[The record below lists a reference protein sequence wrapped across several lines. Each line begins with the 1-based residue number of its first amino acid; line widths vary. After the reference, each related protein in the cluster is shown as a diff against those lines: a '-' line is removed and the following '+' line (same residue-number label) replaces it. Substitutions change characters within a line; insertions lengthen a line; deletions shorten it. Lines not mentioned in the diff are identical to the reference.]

1 MNKTIPAHIALFTLN
16 LLYAISYF
24 VIKSVTPEFLG
35 ANGFV
40 LVRASGALC
49 LFWIFGSLMPKE
61 KIDKSDFKKF
71 IIAALFGVVFN
82 QLSFFNGMPY
92 TSPNYSA
99 IIMTSTPIIVL
110 IISAIY
116 LKEEIT
122 RNKVIGM
129 FLGGLGAVTVILQ
142 NKVTQDAP
150 NPILGNLLIF
160 SNAANFGFYI
170 VYCKPLMEKYN
181 PLTVLK
187 WVFLF
192 GSIILFPIGISDIQE
207 ASWSFPTEIWI
218 GIVYVIIGITF
229 LTFLLNMYAIKRVSP
244 NIATTYIFLQ
254 PFLSAILS
262 LIINGRLM
270 DVWSIAAS
278 VLIFIGVYFVSFKKE
293 KKNQISEEI
302 LDKTD

>member
-1 MNKTIPAHIALFTLN
+1 MNKTIPAHVALFTLN

-24 VIKSVTPEFLG
+24 VIKSVTPLFLG

-49 LFWIFGSLMPKE
+49 LFWLFGSLLPKE
-61 KIDKSDFKKF
+61 KVDRSDYKKF
-71 IIAALFGVVFN
+71 AVAALFGVVLN

-110 IISAIY
+110 IISSIY
-116 LKEEIT
+116 LKERIT
-122 RNKVIGM
+122 KNKVTGM
-129 FLGGLGAVTVILQ
+129 ILGGLGAVFIILQ
-142 NKVTQDAP
+142 NEVTKDAP
-150 NPILGNLLIF
+150 SPILGNILIF

-192 GSIILFPIGISDIQE
+192 GTIILFPIGFSDLQE
-207 ASWSFPTEIWI
+207 SSWNFPTEIWI
-218 GIVYVIIGITF
+218 GIIYVIVGITF
-229 LTFLLNMYAIKRVSP
+229 LTFLLNMYSIKKVSP
-244 NIATTYIFLQ
+244 NVATSYIFLQ
-254 PFLSAILS
+254 PFLSALLS
-262 LIINGRLM
+262 YIINDKIM
-270 DVWSIAAS
+270 DFKSIGAS
-278 VLIFIGVYFVSFKKE
+278 VLIFIGVYFVSFRKSHKP
-293 KKNQISEEI
+293 
-302 LDKTD
+302 

>member
-1 MNKTIPAHIALFTLN
+1 MRQMNKTIPAHIALFTLN

-40 LVRASGALC
+40 LVRATGALF
-49 LFWIFGSLMPKE
+49 LFWLFGSLMPKE
-61 KIDKSDFKKF
+61 KIDKSDYKKF

-110 IISAIY
+110 IISAFY
-116 LKEEIT
+116 LKEKIT
-122 RNKVIGM
+122 KNKVIGM
-129 FLGGLGAVTVILQ
+129 ILGGLGAVTIILQ
-142 NKVTQDAP
+142 NEATKDAP
-150 NPILGNLLIF
+150 NPILGNILIF

-181 PLTVLK
+181 PFTVLK

-192 GSIILFPIGISDIQE
+192 GSIILFPIGFSDIRE
-207 ASWSFPTEIWI
+207 ASWNFPTEIWV
-218 GIVYVIIGITF
+218 GIIYVIVGITF
-229 LTFLLNMYAIKRVSP
+229 LTFLLNMFSIKRVSP

-254 PFLSAILS
+254 PFLSALLS
-262 LIINGRLM
+262 YLIHGKVM
-270 DVWSIAAS
+270 DYKSIGAS
-278 VLIFIGVYFVSFKKE
+278 ILIFIGVYFVSFKKSL
-293 KKNQISEEI
+293 NQ
-302 LDKTD
+302 

>member
-1 MNKTIPAHIALFTLN
+1 MNKTIPAHVALFALN

-24 VIKSVTPEFLG
+24 VIKSVTPLFLG

-49 LFWIFGSLMPKE
+49 LFWLFGSLLPKE
-61 KIDKSDFKKF
+61 KVDRSDYKKF
-71 IIAALFGVVFN
+71 AVASLFGVVFN

-116 LKEEIT
+116 LKEKIT
-122 RNKVIGM
+122 KNKVTGM
-129 FLGGLGAVTVILQ
+129 ILGGLGAITIILQ
-142 NKVTQDAP
+142 NEVTKDAP
-150 NPILGNLLIF
+150 NPILGNILIF

-181 PLTVLK
+181 PFTVLK

-192 GSIILFPIGISDIQE
+192 GTIILFPIGFSDLQE
-207 ASWSFPTEIWI
+207 SSWNFPMEIWI
-218 GIVYVIIGITF
+218 GIIYVIVGITF
-229 LTFLLNMYAIKRVSP
+229 LTFLLNMYSIKKVSP
-244 NIATTYIFLQ
+244 NVATTYIFLQ
-254 PFLSAILS
+254 PFLSALLS
-262 LIINGRLM
+262 YLINDKIM
-270 DVWSIAAS
+270 DYKSIGAS
-278 VLIFIGVYFVSFKKE
+278 VLIFIGVYFVSFRKSY
-293 KKNQISEEI
+293 NR
-302 LDKTD
+302 

>member
-1 MNKTIPAHIALFTLN
+1 MNKTIPAHVALFTLN

-24 VIKSVTPEFLG
+24 VIKSVTPLFLG

-49 LFWIFGSLMPKE
+49 LFWLFGSLLPKE
-61 KIDKSDFKKF
+61 KVDRSDYKKF
-71 IIAALFGVVFN
+71 AVASLFGVVFN

-116 LKEEIT
+116 LKEKIT
-122 RNKVIGM
+122 KNKVTGM
-129 FLGGLGAVTVILQ
+129 ILGGLGAITIILQ
-142 NKVTQDAP
+142 NEVTKDAP
-150 NPILGNLLIF
+150 NPILGNILIF

-181 PLTVLK
+181 PFTVLK

-192 GSIILFPIGISDIQE
+192 GTIILFPIGFSDLQE
-207 ASWSFPTEIWI
+207 SSWNFPMEIWI
-218 GIVYVIIGITF
+218 GIIYVIVGITF
-229 LTFLLNMYAIKRVSP
+229 LTFLLNMYSIKKVSP
-244 NIATTYIFLQ
+244 NVATTYIFLQ
-254 PFLSAILS
+254 PFLSALLS
-262 LIINGRLM
+262 YLINDKIM
-270 DVWSIAAS
+270 DYKSIGAS
-278 VLIFIGVYFVSFKKE
+278 VLIFIGVYFVSFRKSY
-293 KKNQISEEI
+293 NR
-302 LDKTD
+302 